1 MSLRWYNGYVQ
12 LTVHSKEGNS
22 HGLFPGSIWHAFGN
36 NGEKL
41 TSSAGIDG
49 AVSKIQDVYFH
60 NI

>member
-1 MSLRWYNGYVQ
+1 MAYFQGV
-12 LTVHSKEGNS
+12 
-22 HGLFPGSIWHAFGN
+22 FWHAFGN

-41 TSSAGIDG
+41 TFSVGIDG